1 MSGTTLR
8 TTERSLKL
16 ISYSGKR
23 RCSERG
29 LHTSTTSTKK
39 RSPLSLRQSIL
50 TRRPIE
56 FNRPSFSGGKF
67 RLPSELLRIR
77 LSTNADIPKP
87 PESLKV
93 PSLLNPNK
101 PNALNLKDQPI
112 QPIVPLTY
120 PRFPKNSGEVP
131 SVTRVLQAT
140 MPAASQFLLDRWRES
155 MIRKL
160 GIAGFNKYQRD
171 TFERGRALHALLAN
185 YLLGKGE
192 PVTGEA
198 ELAADIVCN
207 LWKSIEGVV
216 KEKISNVRLVEHI
229 VTHPG
234 MNYRGIVDCVA
245 FYNDELVVID
255 FKTAEKPKKNVESL
269 YDNPLQVTA
278 YCGAINNDESIP
290 RHVIDRN
297 ICSGLVIVA
306 YIDGSTASTYHLNKD
321 QVAETY
327 WKQWASRLDQYS
339 RLEELKQETVR
350 ETKKTDERK
359 TENLK

>member
-1 MSGTTLR
+1 MNGTTLR

-16 ISYSGKR
+16 INFTGRR
-23 RCSERG
+23 RCLERG
-29 LHTSTTSTKK
+29 IQTTSTSLNK
-39 RSPLSLRQSIL
+39 RAPLSLRQSIL
-50 TRRPIE
+50 TRKPAELCQPLTRGTRI
-56 FNRPSFSGGKF
+56 

-77 LSTNADIPKP
+77 LSTSTDELKP
-87 PESLKV
+87 PKTVEV

-101 PNALNLKDQPI
+101 PDAIDLKDQPVE
-112 QPIVPLTY
+112 PIIPLTY
-120 PRFPKNSGEVP
+120 PRFPKNTGEVP

-140 MPAASQFLLDRWRES
+140 MPAASQFLLDRWKES
-155 MIRKL
+155 MIKKL
-160 GIAGFNKYQRD
+160 GVAGFNKYQRD

-192 PVTGEA
+192 PTSDA
-198 ELAADIVCN
+198 ELSTEIVCN
-207 LWKSIEGVV
+207 LWKSIESVIR
-216 KEKISNVRLVEHI
+216 EKISNVRLVEHI
-229 VTHPG
+229 VTHPS
-234 MNYRGIVDCVA
+234 MKYRGIVDCVA

-306 YIDGSTASTYHLNKD
+306 YIDGSTASIYHLNKD
-321 QVAETY
+321 QVAQTY
-327 WKQWASRLDQYS
+327 WKQWAMRLDQYS
-339 RLEELKQETVR
+339 RLEELKQEPAKESKRIVDKMDGI
-350 ETKKTDERK
+350 KK
-359 TENLK
+359 